1 MTTISPTQAALTF
14 KCVQLYR
21 RSKKSFGE
29 RWQKYSGRSGDGMRY
44 FYGVMATQ
52 RSEQR

>member
-1 MTTISPTQAALTF
+1 MKQIKPVEVILAP

-21 RSKKSFGE
+21 RAKKSFGE